1 VNKISPDVIKR
12 ISLDVVNIYF
22 NGVRKNQ
29 CDSIANEIAYTIESE
44 YDIPTI
50 GDTPAYVNGKKHFVA
65 LIKTEYVA
73 GTYTSEHLIIDA
85 ALQQFVPDEL
95 QNVPDVVLLDVHE
108 YSKYYD
114 GNPVKHIK

>member
-1 VNKISPDVIKR
+1 MNKISSDVIKR
-12 ISLDVVNIYF
+12 ISLDVINVYF

-44 YDIPTI
+44 YNIPTI

-65 LIKTEYVA
+65 LIKTEYVVGA
-73 GTYTSEHLIIDA
+73 YTSEYLIIDA
-85 ALQQFVPDEL
+85 ALQQFVPNEF
-95 QNVPDVVLLDVHE
+95 QNIPDVVLLGVND

-114 GNPVKHIK
+114 ENPVEHI